1 MELGAQDSIRKYML
15 GHHTDVNESVYLS
28 VRVLLNKSSEVAA
41 LFPPL
46 SVDIKNGE
54 LYA

>member
-1 MELGAQDSIRKYML
+1 ML

-46 SVDIKNGE
+46 TVDIENGKLFE
-54 LYA
+54 DRKIHRTKHR